1 MSTPRPPQPAKLVIG
16 LLVKDKTRLPV
27 LVAELE
33 DRFGP
38 VTQVSPWLPFGYT
51 AYYEKEMGAPL
62 LRRVLAFRDL
72 MAQDGLARI
81 KRATNA
87 IEQTH
92 MVEGRR
98 SVNIDP
104 GYLLLA
110 RFVLATGK
118 NYSHRIYIG
127 EGIYAELTLVFERGA
142 FRPLPWT
149 YPDYADRPLRDF
161 LQRVRGQYAGD
172 LNTLLN
178 ENPSARRG
186 GRMTEP

>member
-1 MSTPRPPQPAKLVIG
+1 MSTPRPPQPAKLVVG
-16 LLVKDKTRLPV
+16 FLLKDKTLFPA
-27 LVAELE
+27 LATELE

-38 VTQVSPWLPFGYT
+38 VALVSPWMPFGYT
-51 AYYEKEMGAPL
+51 AYYETEMGAPL
-62 LRRVLAFRDL
+62 FRRLLAFRD
-72 MAQDGLARI
+72 MIAQDGLARI
-81 KRATNA
+81 KQATNT
-87 IEQTH
+87 IEQIY
-92 MVEGRR
+92 MVEGQRR
-98 SVNIDP
+98 VNIDP

-161 LQRVRGQYAGD
+161 LQRVRGQYASD
-172 LNTLLN
+172 LNRVLN
-178 ENPSARRG
+178 ENPPASRG

>member
-1 MSTPRPPQPAKLVIG
+1 MSTPRPPQPAKLVVG
-16 LLVKDKTRLPV
+16 LFLKDKTLLPG
-27 LVAELE
+27 LAAELE

-38 VTQVSPWLPFGYT
+38 VELVSPWMSFDYT
-51 AYYEKEMGAPL
+51 AYYETEMGAPL
-62 LRRVLAFRDL
+62 FRRALAFRD
-72 MAQDGLARI
+72 MIAQDGLARI

-87 IEQTH
+87 IEQAH

-98 SVNIDP
+98 RVNIDP

-118 NYSHRIYIG
+118 DYSHRIYIG
-127 EGIYAELTLVFERGA
+127 EGIYADLTLIFERGA

-161 LQRVRGQYAGD
+161 LQRVRGKYAGD
-172 LNTLLN
+172 LNRVLKN
-178 ENPSARRG
+178 SA
-186 GRMTEP
+186 

>member
-1 MSTPRPPQPAKLVIG
+1 MSTPRPPQPAKLVVG
-16 LLVKDKTRLPV
+16 LLLKDKTLLPV
-27 LVAELE
+27 LAAELE

-38 VTQVSPWLPFGYT
+38 VALVSPWMPFGYT
-51 AYYEKEMGAPL
+51 DYYATEMGAPL
-62 LRRVLAFRDL
+62 LRRILVFRDM

-87 IEQTH
+87 VEQTH
-92 MVEGRR
+92 MVEGKRR
-98 SVNIDP
+98 VNIDP
-104 GYLLLA
+104 GYLLLE

-127 EGIYAELTLVFERGA
+127 EGIYADLTLVFERGA

-172 LNTLLN
+172 LNRVLN
-178 ENPSARRG
+178 RNSER
-186 GRMTEP
+186 

>member
-1 MSTPRPPQPAKLVIG
+1 MSTPRPPQPAKLVVG
-16 LLVKDKTRLPV
+16 LLLKDKTLLPA
-27 LVAELE
+27 LATELE

-38 VTQVSPWLPFGYT
+38 VSLVSPWMPFGYT
-51 AYYEKEMGAPL
+51 AYYETEMGAPL
-62 LRRVLAFRDL
+62 FRRVLAFRDM

-81 KRATNA
+81 KLATNA

-92 MVEGRR
+92 VVAGRR
-98 SVNIDP
+98 RVNIDP

-110 RFVLATGK
+110 RFLLATGK

-172 LNTLLN
+172 LNRVLKN
-178 ENPSARRG
+178 SA
-186 GRMTEP
+186 